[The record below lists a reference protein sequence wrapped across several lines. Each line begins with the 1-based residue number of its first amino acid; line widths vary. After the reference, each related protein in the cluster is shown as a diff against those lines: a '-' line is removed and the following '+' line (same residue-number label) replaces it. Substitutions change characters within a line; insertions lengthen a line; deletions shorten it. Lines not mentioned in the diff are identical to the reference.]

1 MKNILLPTDFSEN
14 ALNAAIYALHLYK
27 DEPCRFIFLNAYD
40 VNGYFANSILMPI
53 PGNHTLTEAKNL
65 SVEKLEKL
73 INDLG
78 EKNSNPYHTFSSISQ
93 NDHLVTAVNLQIQA
107 SHIELVII
115 GTQGST
121 AAQDVAYG
129 RNTINIMENVRNC
142 PIMAIPSHVKYHGIN
157 EVVLPT
163 SYKMDFRHEYFNFIK
178 SFLKRNKASL
188 RILHIEED
196 IALSEEQQLK
206 KNSLEAI
213 LKDTPHSF
221 HHLAYVTVPIGIY
234 CFTESRGSDMIAFL
248 NKKHSFLENV
258 ILEPLYKNLGNY
270 SQIPVLVLQL

>member
-1 MKNILLPTDFSEN
+1 
-14 ALNAAIYALHLYK
+14 
-27 DEPCRFIFLNAYD
+27 
-40 VNGYFANSILMPI
+40 
-53 PGNHTLTEAKNL
+53 
-65 SVEKLEKL
+65 
-73 INDLG
+73 
-78 EKNSNPYHTFSSISQ
+78 
-93 NDHLVTAVNLQIQA
+93 
-107 SHIELVII
+107 
-115 GTQGST
+115 
-121 AAQDVAYG
+121 
-129 RNTINIMENVRNC
+129 RNC

-157 EVVLPT
+157 EIVVPT
-163 SYKMDFRHEYFNFIK
+163 SYEMDFRTEYFNFIK
-178 SFLKRNKASL
+178 SFLKGNKASL

-196 IALSEEQQLK
+196 IALSEEQQIK
-206 KNSLEAI
+206 KNSLETI